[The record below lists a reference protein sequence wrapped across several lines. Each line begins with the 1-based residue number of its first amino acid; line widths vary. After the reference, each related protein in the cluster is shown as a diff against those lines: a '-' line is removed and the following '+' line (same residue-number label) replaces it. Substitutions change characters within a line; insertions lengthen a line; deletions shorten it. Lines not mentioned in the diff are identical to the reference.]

1 MHCQKKFLIVFTSL
15 IFVLSLAGCQAKSLP
30 QRKGAVWNLVVI
42 GDSSLWGVG
51 EAYAALIEADLGVSV
66 EVDDFAVG
74 SASAGKVRDVLEGG
88 ETTSFQYEKLPEA
101 VKEAEVVIM
110 FLNPLDSINPQKP
123 LNFEACFFS
132 DGPPAACELT
142 GMKQWITDLNAIWGE
157 IIRLRDGKATI
168 LRATDLYNP
177 LVTPWKEA
185 GIFEACT
192 ACWETMSSA
201 ARQAAAVYNIPL
213 LSQLDVLNGPN
224 HDEDP
229 REKGYIQD
237 DGEHLTELGVQRI
250 AEALAAM
257 GYEPT
262 DLP

>member
-1 MHCQKKFLIVFTSL
+1 MVSQQKFFRALVWIL
-15 IFVLSLAGCQAKSLP
+15 LVLTLAGCQGKGLP
-30 QRKGAVWNLVVI
+30 QGEGAVWNLVVI

-51 EAYAALIEADLGVSV
+51 EAYAARIEADLGVSV
-66 EVDDFAVG
+66 EVDDFASG
-74 SASAGKVRDVLEGG
+74 SASAGKVLDVLQGG
-88 ETTSFQYEKLPEA
+88 ETASFLYEKLPEA
-101 VKEAEVVIM
+101 VAEAEVVIM
-110 FLNPLDSINPQKP
+110 FLNPFDSINPHKP

-132 DGPPAACELT
+132 IGPPAACELT
-142 GMKQWITDLNAIWGE
+142 GMEQWIADLNAIWGE

-177 LVTPWKEA
+177 LVSYWNEA
-185 GIFEACT
+185 GIFDDCT

-201 ARQAAAVYNIPL
+201 ARQAAEPYNIPL

-229 REKGYIQD
+229 RAKGYILE
-237 DGEHLTELGVQRI
+237 DGEHLSDLGIQQI

-262 DLP
+262 ELP